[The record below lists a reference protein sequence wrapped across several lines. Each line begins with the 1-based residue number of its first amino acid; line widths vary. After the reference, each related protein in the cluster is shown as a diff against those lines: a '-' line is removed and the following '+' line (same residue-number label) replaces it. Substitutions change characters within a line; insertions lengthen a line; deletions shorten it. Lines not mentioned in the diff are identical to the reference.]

1 MDYKKL
7 INGFKSKEKRIENL
21 VFLLIILIVT
31 LIIIN
36 SILNSDESKSEMRN
50 GNNMS
55 LSNPCNLDST
65 RGVVFEFQDYRT
77 IIQESLLITK
87 LPLKHY

>member
-21 VFLLIILIVT
+21 VFLLVILIIT

-36 SILNSDESKSEMRN
+36 SILKSDENKIEMRN

-55 LSNPCNLDST
+55 LSKNSGST
-65 RGVVFEFQDYRT
+65 EN
-77 IIQESLLITK
+77 ESSLINVEEV
-87 LPLKHY
+87 